1 MTKWD
6 GENSMEI
13 RRRSDE
19 RRGDKLAS
27 EQEAEE
33 PACPQC
39 GAPLRSFE
47 GFTLCSECGRTW
59 CPL

>member
-1 MTKWD
+1 
-6 GENSMEI
+6 MEI
-13 RRRSDE
+13 RRRADE
-19 RRGDKLAS
+19 RRADKLAA

-33 PACPQC
+33 PSCPKC

-59 CPL
+59 GPL